1 MPVVALTKMM
11 GLAVRIRHG
20 DIYDIHTVTTPTPTH
35 TKTILTLHQ
44 RLVRRNVGILGGIDQ
59 HAQALVGQQ
68 GAQDDHAAA
77 GDEAGL
83 PQSEGHPDDAAP
95 HDARDEV
102 GHRPADAALGLV
114 GRRPDFVLLE
124 RLGAAGTLDLDEA
137 PGGSGGFEERGAR
150 TLGPGWDG
158 HPKIRARGLSN
169 V

>member
-1 MPVVALTKMM
+1 MTL
-11 GLAVRIRHG
+11 
-20 DIYDIHTVTTPTPTH
+20 HTVTTPTPTH
-35 TKTILTLHQ
+35 TKQKLTLHQ
-44 RLVRRNVGILGGIDQ
+44 RLVRRNIGILGGIDQ

-150 TLGPGWDG
+150 TLGPGRDG
-158 HPKIRARGLSN
+158 HPTIRARGYQTFKYR
-169 V
+169 

>member
-1 MPVVALTKMM
+1 M
-11 GLAVRIRHG
+11 GTYMTL
-20 DIYDIHTVTTPTPTH
+20 HTVTTPTPTH

-44 RLVRRNVGILGGIDQ
+44 RLVRRNIGILGGIDQ

-114 GRRPDFVLLE
+114 GRRPDLVLLE

>member
-1 MPVVALTKMM
+1 MTL
-11 GLAVRIRHG
+11 
-20 DIYDIHTVTTPTPTH
+20 HTVTTPTPTH
-35 TKTILTLHQ
+35 TKQKLTLHQ
-44 RLVRRNVGILGGIDQ
+44 RLVRRNIGILGGIDQ

-158 HPKIRARGLSN
+158 HPKIRARGYQTIKYR
-169 V
+169 